1 MIILAIAAAASAAVP
16 ALPPGWKEA
25 ITKGD
30 MLYTADALPT
40 KLLPSVENGFLGGDV
55 ECSGGAGGSSGALH
69 VSGIYSGNGDRPDT
83 RATFPNPLA
92 ASVGPPPPTGAV
104 PVPAATSNQFPLMSP
119 SKSKSNSSLLF
130 LDAGLDL
137 RRAVYTSRWQ
147 LPAACG
153 PDAVLST
160 ATYAHRKHR
169 QLLVKEH
176 TAVGVTS
183 RCSYSISPC
192 SGQFQPPKKN
202 TTPPAFSGTKN
213 HATGRTALAAISSRK
228 LSQHST
234 APLFIYDADA
244 IYIVTTHFFHGMTS
258 HSRTFFLGRAG
269 GVSAAAAAG
278 LPGVTLYTVIAEEQ
292 SADPAAPRITAT
304 VSAIAADAVPTTVTL
319 VPGDAGAP
327 TPPLPLLLLATL
339 RTTIEAGVSNSTV
352 AKIAAADLATFK
364 AVGAATLAKDHVAA
378 WADVWG
384 LSADGSGPTSSGG
397 GVEVTGNVSLAA
409 QINSSMYY
417 LLSSVRSDWSV

>member
-16 ALPPGWKEA
+16 ALPPGWKDA

-104 PVPAATSNQFPLMSP
+104 PVPAATSNQLV
-119 SKSKSNSSLLF
+119 LI
-130 LDAGLDL
+130 DAGLDL

-192 SGQFQPPKKN
+192 SGQFHPPKK
-202 TTPPAFSGTKN
+202 TLPHRHLVEP
-213 HATGRTALAAISSRK
+213 RTMPQGARR
-228 LSQHST
+228 SQQY
-234 APLFIYDADA
+234 PLE
-244 IYIVTTHFFHGMTS
+244 S
-258 HSRTFFLGRAG
+258 
-269 GVSAAAAAG
+269 
-278 LPGVTLYTVIAEEQ
+278 
-292 SADPAAPRITAT
+292 
-304 VSAIAADAVPTTVTL
+304 
-319 VPGDAGAP
+319 
-327 TPPLPLLLLATL
+327 
-339 RTTIEAGVSNSTV
+339 
-352 AKIAAADLATFK
+352 
-364 AVGAATLAKDHVAA
+364 
-378 WADVWG
+378 
-384 LSADGSGPTSSGG
+384 
-397 GVEVTGNVSLAA
+397 
-409 QINSSMYY
+409 
-417 LLSSVRSDWSV
+417 